1 MSNNKFQFIDVED
14 ITDESIKENIE
25 VVETPKKVGVEVSKS
40 EEEKKPISMK
50 KKIYFGFEARIIIS
64 LIAIIILFV
73 GACFLGF
80 KVINHTTI
88 QEVNYIETGDF
99 TYQVYSKDNTYQKE
113 NETYVA
119 DDVSIINV
127 AFKYDSAYE
136 KRIKVN
142 NNYRVAAIIS
152 AYDKDEHSLLYQKD
166 IDLVEKSPL
175 NSSDNMYSVSK
186 EVTAEYAKYK
196 KLVSDYKDAERQV
209 EIAFYIEE
217 NNETRKVSSLV
228 VPFHKETFELNKYTT
243 SRTTRVART
252 QVNAWDTY
260 SLIYGI
266 ATSFLTIISLI
277 LIYRT
282 TRLVLIVVNN
292 KNEYEDALDNI
303 LKEYESIITI
313 AGEGFE
319 SIVPEEKEVVK
330 FDSFE
335 ELAKI
340 SEEINKP
347 VIYSKINNVKCE
359 FVLEDDKN
367 LYKYVMKEADF
378 TEDDK
383 NKLENK

>member
-25 VVETPKKVGVEVSKS
+25 IVETPKKVGVETNEPVA
-40 EEEKKPISMK
+40 EQKPINVK
-50 KKIYFGFEARIIIS
+50 KKLYFGFEARIVIS
-64 LIAIIILFV
+64 LVAIIILFV
-73 GACFLGF
+73 GACFLGL

-88 QEVNYIETGDF
+88 QEVGYIETGDF
-99 TYQVYSKDNTYQKE
+99 NYQIYLKDDSVKE
-113 NETYVA
+113 ENDTYVA
-119 DDVSIINV
+119 DDINTINIL
-127 AFKYDSAYE
+127 FKYDSAYE
-136 KRIKVN
+136 TRIKVK
-142 NNYRVAAIIS
+142 NYYRIAAIIS

-166 IDLVEKSPL
+166 IDLVEKSSL
-175 NSSDNMYSVSK
+175 NNSDNMYSISK
-186 EVTAEYAKYK
+186 NVTVEYAKYRN
-196 KLVSDYKDAERQV
+196 LVSEYKDAERQV
-209 EIAFYIEE
+209 EVAFYIVED
-217 NNETRKVSSLV
+217 NETRKISSLV
-228 VPFHKETFELNKYTT
+228 IPFHKETFGLNKYTT
-243 SRTTRVART
+243 SRTSRVART

-319 SIVPEEKEVVK
+319 SIVPEEKEVIK
-330 FDSFE
+330 FDTFE

-347 VIYSKINNVKCE
+347 IIYSKINNVKCE
-359 FVLEDDKN
+359 FLLEDDKN
-367 LYKYVMKEADF
+367 LYKYVMKEVDF